1 MHPRLRIIAFASL
14 AALVAAALFHARPA
28 AANPR
33 PASSSAAAPTH
44 VLYVGDARTQSIQLF
59 NADDLTQPPFGSII
73 TGVGVP
79 LGIGVD
85 QRGVL
90 YVANGQAVEVY
101 MPRARSPFKALTDVP
116 TPAAVGFGPNGT
128 VAVSGLY
135 PQGGMLA
142 VYDHGSPTPT
152 RVMTFPPGR
161 IRTEVS
167 NPVFDSAG
175 DIFIAV
181 HQYPR
186 GPANVLEFAP
196 GSTTGVITQL
206 PFGPALGIDRENDI
220 YVSFGSEIVE
230 FHPGASQPFRRLVDG
245 LVATTELAIG
255 ASGRLFV
262 VNVEQF
268 LGQGP
273 PGDVIEF
280 AHTGTKPTGVLG
292 PPAYSGAELSV
303 AVSPGT

>member
-1 MHPRLRIIAFASL
+1 MHSRFRIIGFASL
-14 AALVAAALFHARPA
+14 AAIVGAALFDARPA
-28 AANPR
+28 AANP
-33 PASSSAAAPTH
+33 PASLSTAVPTR

-59 NADDLTQPPFGSII
+59 NADDLTRAPFASI
-73 TGVGVP
+73 TAGVGIP
-79 LGIGVD
+79 FGIGVD
-85 QRGVL
+85 SSGAL

-101 MPRARSPFKALTDVP
+101 KPRARSPFKALTDVP
-116 TPAAVGFGPNGT
+116 TPNGVGFGPHGT

-142 VYDHGSPTPT
+142 VYDNGSPRPT
-152 RVMTFPPGR
+152 RIITFPPGR

-175 DIFIAV
+175 DLFIAV

-196 GSTTGVITQL
+196 GSTTDVITKL
-206 PFGPALGIDRENDI
+206 PFGPALGIDAQNNI

-230 FHPGASQPFRRLVDG
+230 FQPGASQPFRRLLRG
-245 LVATTELAIG
+245 LVATTELAVG
-255 ASGRLFV
+255 ASGQLYV
-262 VNVEQF
+262 VNVERL

-273 PGDVIEF
+273 PGDVVEF
-280 AHTGTKPTGVLG
+280 GHAGLHPIGVLG

-303 AVSPGT
+303 GVSPGT